1 MPAADQKIYR
11 FDNFT
16 IDPVRR
22 KLERDEHRVQLPAK
36 AFDLL
41 VVMLENNGRLIEREE
56 LFQLL
61 WPGQIVEE
69 SNLSVNVSALRKA
82 LGERKGETQYI
93 LTIPRQGYRFI
104 ADVSVED
111 VRQNG
116 PHSIPVNGP
125 VATDDEEAL
134 FRPHSEYSNDPAE
147 TTGRVEQ
154 NQNGTGRFSVPAVH
168 SRVVQQRTER
178 RSRNIIVGLLF
189 AVLAAGGFAYWRYNS
204 NYEQLAATQMGIK
217 RLTFHGKV
225 VRAALSSDGKY
236 FAYVREDDG
245 ERSLWLGQTG
255 DGSSM
260 QLRPPSEIVYGS
272 LVFAPDDNSIY
283 CVGTGKGGQYSVL
296 YRMSVLGAKTET
308 VLEQINTP
316 PAFSPDGRQIAFV
329 RQSPQKSESLL
340 LIANA
345 ADGKEERVLAVR
357 SWATRFADGI
367 SWSPQGDLIAVTSVN
382 NSGRE
387 MLGVRVSDGA
397 ISLLTKQEWSAIHRL
412 AWLHDGSGL
421 VMVATDKPAFE
432 WLQLWHLSYPAGEAR
447 RITRDLTTYNQSNLS
462 LSSDDSSLLAVQLQQ
477 INDVWIAPATDLEQ
491 ARQIT
496 SSSPGRLDGAYGLDW
511 TPDGSILYTA
521 ATGEGIS
528 IWKLDP
534 DGNGAPDPVTPFRYV
549 ERQLSLTSDGRFMV
563 FESDRGGGLEVWR
576 SDSDGG
582 HPLQLTTGGQN
593 RAPHIA
599 GDGQWVVFASTSSGS
614 RSTIWRVAVD
624 GGTPH
629 QLTHEESDWPRISP
643 DGKHFACF
651 YRPVAGQPWQ
661 LAVFN
666 IDGGPPL
673 QLFALPSTT
682 NMRNGP
688 HWMLDGS
695 AITYRDWKEGIWRQP
710 LSGGDP
716 QQIPGLPKEKLY
728 TYAWSP
734 DGSQFAFT
742 RGTESYDVVLISD
755 FR

>member
-1 MPAADQKIYR
+1 MSYAVQKIYR

-22 KLERDEHRVQLPAK
+22 KLLRGEQSVQLPAK

-56 LFQLL
+56 LFQSL

-82 LGERKGETQYI
+82 LGERKGQTQYI

-104 ADVSVED
+104 ADVGIED
-111 VRQNG
+111 VRQNA
-116 PHSIPVNGP
+116 PHSTPVNDLA
-125 VATDDEEAL
+125 ATNAEEIL
-134 FRPHSEYSNDPAE
+134 LRQHSEYIDEDVADHIKQDRNGAGVP
-147 TTGRVEQ
+147 TRVAYL
-154 NQNGTGRFSVPAVH
+154 R
-168 SRVVQQRTER
+168 QRRAIPISQT
-178 RSRNIIVGLLF
+178 IIGGLICMLV
-189 AVLAAGGFAYWRYNS
+189 AAAGFGYWQYNYGDS
-204 NYEQLAATQMGIK
+204 QDAAVQMGIK
-217 RLTFHGKV
+217 RLTLHGNV

-236 FAYVREDDG
+236 FAYVREDKA
-245 ERSLWLGQTG
+245 ERSLWLGQTS

-260 QLRPPSEIVYGS
+260 QLRPPSDIVYGS

-283 CVGTGKGGQYSVL
+283 CVGTSEGRQHSVL
-296 YRMSVLGAKTET
+296 YRMSVLGTKTET
-308 VLEQINTP
+308 VLEHIDSV
-316 PAFSPDGRQIAFV
+316 PAFSPDGQQISFV
-329 RQSPQKSESLL
+329 RQSPEKSESSL

-357 SWATRFADGI
+357 DWADRFADGI
-367 SWSPQGDLIAVTSVN
+367 SWSPDGNIIAVSAN
-382 NSGRE
+382 GDSGRE
-387 MLGVRVSDGA
+387 MLGVQVNDGA
-397 ISLLTKQEWSAIHRL
+397 ISPLTKQKWNSVHRL
-412 AWLHDGSGL
+412 AWLRDGSGL

-447 RITRDLTTYNQSNLS
+447 RITRDLTTYNQSSLS

-477 INDVWIAPATDLEQ
+477 VNNVWIAPATNLEQ

-496 SSSPGRLDGAYGLDW
+496 SGTPGRLDGAYGLDW
-511 TPDGSILYTA
+511 TPDGRIFYTA

-528 IWKLDP
+528 IWGMNP
-534 DGNGAPDPVTPFRYV
+534 DGTGVNPITPSRYV
-549 ERQLSLTSDGRFMV
+549 ERQLSLTADGRYMV
-563 FESDRGGGLEVWR
+563 FESDRGGSLEVWR
-576 SDSDGG
+576 SDLDGG
-582 HPLQLTTGGQN
+582 RALQLTTGGKN

-599 GDGQWVVFASTSSGS
+599 PDGQWVVYASNRSGS
-614 RSTIWRVAVD
+614 SRIWRVAID
-624 GGTPH
+624 GGAPQ
-629 QLTHEESDWPRISP
+629 QLTDADSEGPSISP
-643 DGKHFACF
+643 DGKQFACF

-661 LAVFN
+661 LAVFS

-673 QLFALPSTT
+673 NLFAMPATA

-688 HWMLDGS
+688 RWMPDGS
-695 AITYRDWKEGIWRQP
+695 AVTYRDWKEGIWRQP
-710 LSGGDP
+710 LTGGSP
-716 QQIPGLPKEKLY
+716 QQIQGLPKEKIY
-728 TYAWSP
+728 TYAWSR

-742 RGTESYDVVLISD
+742 RGTESYDVVLISN

>member
-1 MPAADQKIYR
+1 MPAAVQKIYR

-22 KLERDEHRVQLPAK
+22 KLERDQHRVQLPAK

-61 WPGQIVEE
+61 WPGQVVEE

-116 PHSIPVNGP
+116 PHSITVNGP
-125 VATDDEEAL
+125 SATDDEETL
-134 FRPHSEYSNDPAE
+134 FRSQSEYSSEPAE
-147 TTGRVEQ
+147 TADHVEQ
-154 NQNGTGRFSVPAVH
+154 NQNGTGRLSAPTVHLRAVG
-168 SRVVQQRTER
+168 QRTER
-178 RSRNIIVGLLF
+178 RNGTIIVGLLF
-189 AVLAAGGFAYWRYNS
+189 ALLAAVGFGYWRYNS
-204 NYEQLAATQMGIK
+204 NVAQPAASEMEIK
-217 RLTFHGKV
+217 RLTFHGNV

-236 FAYVREDDG
+236 FAYVREDNG
-245 ERSLWLGQTG
+245 ERTLWLGQTG
-255 DGSSM
+255 DGSSI
-260 QLRPPSEIVYGS
+260 QLRQPSEIVYGS
-272 LVFAPDDNSIY
+272 LVFAPDDHSIY
-283 CVGTGKGGQYSVL
+283 CVGTSEGREHSVL
-296 YRMSVLGAKTET
+296 YRMSVLGAKAET
-308 VLEQINTP
+308 VLEHINTP

-329 RQSPQKSESLL
+329 RQFPEKGESFL

-357 SWATRFADGI
+357 DWPTRFADGI
-367 SWSPQGDLIAVTSVN
+367 SWSPDGNLIAVAAVS
-382 NSGRE
+382 SPGRE
-387 MLGVRVSDGA
+387 MLGVQVSNGA
-397 ISLLTKQEWSAIHRL
+397 ISPLTKQKWSALHRL
-412 AWLHDGSGL
+412 AWLRDGSGL

-432 WLQLWHLSYPAGEAR
+432 WLQIWHLSYPAGEAR
-447 RITRDLTTYNQSNLS
+447 RITRDLTTYNQSSLS
-462 LSSDDSSLLAVQLQQ
+462 LSSDGSSLLAVQLQQ
-477 INDVWIAPATDLEQ
+477 INNVWVAPTTNLEQ

-496 SSSPGRLDGAYGLDW
+496 YGPPGRLDGAYGLDW
-511 TPDGSILYTA
+511 TPDARIRYTA

-528 IWKLDP
+528 IWGMDP
-534 DGNGAPDPVTPFRYV
+534 DGTAVTPITPFRFV
-549 ERQLSLTSDGRFMV
+549 ERQLSLTVDGRYMV
-563 FESDRGGGLEVWR
+563 FESDRGGGVEVWR
-576 SDSDGG
+576 SDPDGG
-582 HPLQLTTGGQN
+582 RPVQLTTGGTN

-599 GDGQWVVFASTSSGS
+599 PNGQGVVYSSRNSGISAIWWVGA
-614 RSTIWRVAVD
+614 D
-624 GGTPH
+624 GGPPQ

-643 DGKHFACF
+643 DGKQFACF
-651 YRPVAGQPWQ
+651 YRPKAGQAWH

-673 QLFALPSTT
+673 KMFAIPSTT
-682 NMRNGP
+682 NIRNGP
-688 HWMLDGS
+688 RWMPDGS

-742 RGTESYDVVLISD
+742 RGSESYDVVLISD